1 MDISPKRKPKAKPK
15 PKPKAWYK
23 PASENVQELPEHTQK
38 IIEILK
44 LDFRK

>member
-1 MDISPKRKPKAKPK
+1 MDLDQKRKPK
-15 PKPKAWYK
+15 PKPRIWYK
-23 PASENVQELPEHTQK
+23 AANENVNELPEHTQK